1 MDGLSIKVKTI
12 DGVDKTFSLRP
23 RIIVDFEQKYGK
35 GLAKLIGEEQKLEH
49 IYYLGWLALKS
60 NGHIVKPFGPEFL
73 DTLESVS
80 LPEFLDTLESV
91 SLDSNPN
98 FESTE
103 TV

>member
-1 MDGLSIKVKTI
+1 MDGLFIKVKTN
-12 DGVDKTFSLRP
+12 DGTDAKYSLRP

-60 NGHIVKPFGPEFL
+60 NGKVVKPFGP
-73 DTLESVS
+73 D
-80 LPEFLDTLESV
+80 FLDTLESV
-91 SLDSNPN
+91 SLDTDPN

-103 TV
+103 TA